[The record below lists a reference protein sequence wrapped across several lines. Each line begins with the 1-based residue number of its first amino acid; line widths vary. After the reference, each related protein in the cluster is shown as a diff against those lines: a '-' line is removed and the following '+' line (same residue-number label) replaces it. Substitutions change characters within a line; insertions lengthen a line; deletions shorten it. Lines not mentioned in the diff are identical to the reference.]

1 MKSSEIVTACKNE
14 LPVVLED
21 GLAWEVVDIAYE
33 TYGNEIARY
42 TKKPITLRPLEG
54 QNDGQF
60 KRVGESEIKGLYN
73 SPSNRASTR
82 SQSRSTSIGCTIL
95 MIPCAHR

>member
-60 KRVGESEIKGLYN
+60 KRVGESEIKGL
-73 SPSNRASTR
+73 PR
-82 SQSRSTSIGCTIL
+82 
-95 MIPCAHR
+95 CAAPTEYPPWRGSAVP

>member
-1 MKSSEIVTACKNE
+1 MKSREIVTARNNG
-14 LPVVLED
+14 LPVVLGD

-42 TKKPITLRPLEG
+42 TKKPITLRPLNG
-54 QNDGQF
+54 QNDEQF

-73 SPSNRASTR
+73 SPPEEKSSRAQR
-82 SQSRSTSIGCTIL
+82 SEY
-95 MIPCAHR
+95 AHAN